1 MVSKKQKLQ
10 NILKSNVVFFIVL
23 IFIVVGLFAILSPK
37 VSSLLFP
44 FKRQLVLNDFINKTK
59 MTGII
64 NPQDYW
70 KFREFYSPGFFT
82 FSKEGIAK
90 SLSKN
95 AEKEIGIDYNEKAV
109 NSAFL
114 FFSSRWL
121 NSLDMLTKQM
131 DLTKIV
137 DVQKIPKNNIIFMS
151 KNCLIYKS
159 AANTIK
165 ITFLL
170 SDTDMQKV
178 SGISDYQNSESI
190 KGEYWFNV
198 TSVKIN

>member
-1 MVSKKQKLQ
+1 VNKKQKLQ
-10 NILKSNVVFFIVL
+10 KIIKSEVVFFIVL
-23 IFIVVGLFAILSPK
+23 IFVIIGLFVVLSPK
-37 VSSLLFP
+37 VSSILLP
-44 FKRQLVLNDFINKTK
+44 FKRQIVLNDFINKTK
-59 MTGII
+59 ITRMI

-90 SLSKN
+90 SISKN
-95 AEKEIGIDYNEKAV
+95 AEKEIGINYDEKAV

-114 FFSSRWL
+114 FFSSRWF
-121 NSLDMLTKQM
+121 NSLDMLTKQT
-131 DLTKIV
+131 DLNKIV
-137 DVQKIPKNNIIFMS
+137 DVQKIPKDNVIFIG

-159 AANTIK
+159 GINTIK

-178 SGISDYQNSESI
+178 SGISDYQNNESI
-190 KGEYWFNV
+190 KGENWFNV
-198 TSVKIN
+198 TSLKTD